1 MIKLCAT
8 LSSFVNC
15 YTCVLCLVG
24 IECLCLSAR
33 PFGLPRQLRYADMY
47 IEAVIVV
54 YVPLFP
60 EIVFL

>member
-33 PFGLPRQLRYADMY
+33 PFGLPRQLP
-47 IEAVIVV
+47 IC
-54 YVPLFP
+54 
-60 EIVFL
+60 